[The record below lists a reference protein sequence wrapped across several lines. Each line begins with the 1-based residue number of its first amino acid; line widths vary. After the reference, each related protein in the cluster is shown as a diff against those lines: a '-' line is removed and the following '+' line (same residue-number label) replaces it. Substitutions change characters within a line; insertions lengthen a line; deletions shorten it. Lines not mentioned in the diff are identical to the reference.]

1 MYRTFVTCDDPKG
14 VVECGSIRKS
24 KSASKRMED
33 QFYSRRTQKNSKSN
47 TSLAYKEKKE
57 EMVTREIIEDHSPSS
72 FQLLEVSRGA
82 QKLNQLIDSL
92 SKGLSYDGQPKDIA
106 KELLKGALD
115 LQESLTMLGKLQE
128 ASQYMDQSK
137 KKQEK
142 PERRKFVEVGNER
155 TNSHLPGDQN
165 HQLGFQKPR
174 LSADG
179 SSKDCIE
186 ELRNAIRDGFAR
198 QNLFNTSTRE
208 RTYFDRRK
216 MDSISHIPSTSSS
229 QLSAEQSNSIHSSDS
244 CVSQTALQKKGKGP
258 NLIATLMGLEDVPSK
273 KLMQPPERQL
283 DMKMNLNQRRPVF
296 DIEMPKLRKPQPTMH
311 KVDSERRMLKELL
324 ETVQFQG
331 LLKSSSAKEL
341 NSQSHH
347 SNDIHSKQ
355 RLINDIPPIVLIKPL
370 RVPCL
375 ESEEPH
381 APVVWGEGALNTKM
395 MLRKMKIEEAFAS
408 RSVDNKEG
416 SLNANKMHC
425 RTEADDNP
433 TKRVIQKGTKDHM
446 EVVREE
452 HEVRAIEQKQWAVNA
467 KKGHRK
473 LEAGKAPVKRFSYE
487 DRGKDHNRV
496 VPAVEE
502 KEVNKNLKDP
512 SIVKDSNPATDQRQK
527 KESTDK
533 KVDQIQ
539 KVVASSRKP
548 VEREIVKTKIV
559 SRSQDQPKITSTK
572 LRKSENGS
580 ETTNHHISQQH
591 TTTRKTIS
599 KLTTQT
605 TIDNSKDP
613 KQKEKQASKHRTAK
627 PITENLKCKEH
638 DGRIDL
644 IYNDHSE
651 EEGSSITHADQLSIE
666 EEANDSK
673 LQTEGHCDDN
683 QSSVSSITML
693 TTEYRKN
700 AKSSEEA
707 DDHVTCV
714 RTDDTSFNSAYQLKD
729 WLSSSSS
736 FLNLTDELFNLNTS
750 SAKVLPT
757 AGTCDSEV
765 TDAKL
770 SLDYA
775 NEFIERRSLPDSQTR
790 FPLLSYM
797 GDSRIQLSL
806 DKLAEEV
813 CSGVE
818 TLRSYQK
825 LACDYLLTDSL
836 YATLEKDMR
845 CKEVVS
851 GIWDLGWRN
860 GFSVEEVEQVLN
872 DLEKMI
878 VCELIEEVFS

>member
-1 MYRTFVTCDDPKG
+1 
-14 VVECGSIRKS
+14 
-24 KSASKRMED
+24 MED

-57 EMVTREIIEDHSPSS
+57 EMVPREIIEDHSPSS

-198 QNLFNTSTRE
+198 QNLFNKSTRE

-229 QLSAEQSNSIHSSDS
+229 QLSAVQSNSIHSSDS

-258 NLIATLMGLEDVPSK
+258 NLIAKLMGLEDVPSK

-296 DIEMPKLRKPQPTMH
+296 DIEMPKLRKPQPTMN

-341 NSQSHH
+341 KSQSHH

-487 DRGKDHNRV
+487 DR
-496 VPAVEE
+496 E
-502 KEVNKNLKDP
+502 
-512 SIVKDSNPATDQRQK
+512 

-580 ETTNHHISQQH
+580 ETTNHQISQQH

-638 DGRIDL
+638 DDRIDL

-693 TTEYRKN
+693 TTEYGKN

-714 RTDDTSFNSAYQLKD
+714 RTGDTSFNSAYQWKD

-775 NEFIERRSLPDSQTR
+775 NEFIERRSLADSQTR

-806 DKLAEEV
+806 DQLAEEV